1 MWYLRMVLAAVLIC
15 VAAGCTKTNPLI
27 GKWKLAPQAG
37 LACAMFDRV
46 EFTEKAMTVNILGKQ
61 TAAVTYGRDGE
72 RYLVN
77 GPNGTMTFEKDSDG
91 IKSVAPVECQ
101 LIPDN

>member
-1 MWYLRMVLAAVLIC
+1 
-15 VAAGCTKTNPLI
+15 
-27 GKWKLAPQAG
+27 
-37 LACAMFDRV
+37 
-46 EFTEKAMTVNILGKQ
+46 
-61 TAAVTYGRDGE
+61 
-72 RYLVN
+72 VN